1 MFSLGCTKHLT
12 GCALPWGTPFY
23 ETPFA
28 RFGVEVP
35 CRCRMTLSGL
45 HRQTTIICTGQSMH
59 RPKAYSCQVK
69 HYLQT
74 KQRKTLTRGHTKAT
88 SEKPGPGTHHT
99 AHRSGKTLYTAAP
112 APSRCKTIRNTVSM
126 CNEHATLS
134 ESVQYTHLTQTIQI
148 AIYLDLDLH
157 LKSALT

>member
-59 RPKAYSCQVK
+59 RPKAYSYQVK

-112 APSRCKTIRNTVSM
+112 APSRCKPSGTRYQCAMNMQLCLSQFS
-126 CNEHATLS
+126 TLIS
-134 ESVQYTHLTQTIQI
+134 HRPFKLPSTWTWTCTLNQL
-148 AIYLDLDLH
+148 
-157 LKSALT
+157 